1 MNVNFEWDEI
11 KRQTN
16 IRKHGIDF
24 VDVPTVFDGV
34 TVTIE
39 DTRYNYGETRF
50 ITLGLLKSHV
60 IVVVHR
66 TLLQT
71 NRRLIGIN
79 SITCLMKRSISPM
92 WKKSR
97 PNCLRKPS
105 YGVD

>member
-60 IVVVHR
+60 IVVVHTER
-66 TLLQT
+66 GE
-71 NRRLIGIN
+71 RIRI
-79 SITCLMKRSISPM
+79 ISA
-92 WKKSR
+92 
-97 PNCLRKPS
+97 RKATRYES
-105 YGVD
+105 ELYFKQIAD

>member
-39 DTRYNYGETRF
+39 DTRYNYGENHPG
-50 ITLGLLKSHV
+50 ITE
-60 IVVVHR
+60 
-66 TLLQT
+66 
-71 NRRLIGIN
+71 
-79 SITCLMKRSISPM
+79 
-92 WKKSR
+92 
-97 PNCLRKPS
+97 KPCDRCCA
-105 YGVD
+105 YGAW